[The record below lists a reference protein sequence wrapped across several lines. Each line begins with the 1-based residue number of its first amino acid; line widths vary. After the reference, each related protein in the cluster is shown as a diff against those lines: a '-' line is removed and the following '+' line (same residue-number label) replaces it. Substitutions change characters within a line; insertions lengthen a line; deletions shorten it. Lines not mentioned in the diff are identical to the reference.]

1 MKDFIKK
8 YWINALGLGLL
19 FTALLYFLKL
29 AVASGWF
36 PIELRLALSG
46 LLGCSGLFFGFKFI
60 SEQKPMT
67 GQVFAGLGT
76 AVLYATIGYISF
88 SEELLWS
95 SSSLL
100 IAMVGVSSIVS
111 GLAVKNNQR
120 ILFALSI
127 LGGLITPFVI
137 KASAQMDVAL
147 FIYVLILN
155 LAAIYASVSK
165 GWKENMLIG
174 FALTIG
180 LFSTYFFLFEPV
192 SWQRPFTYC
201 TIMFVVF
208 MVGFAITPFRE
219 NKKYDGFEL
228 IMGIFNGINF
238 MLWSYWIFA
247 EFSMPYVIPLLIV
260 GSTFLALSCLIYY
273 RSEKRGIAAF
283 GTYMA
288 LALISLGVAG
298 NDLGMLYQKGGMDYV
313 ITAMVWLLLIAA
325 VFTVGKKIKDRQLV
339 FGSLLG
345 YLLLIVYWFARAWEV
360 DWLPI
365 FGIEYIPFLNAGALV
380 WLGLIILG
388 FNYAIEIGKGDEEL
402 LAWGGGN
409 NASALLALVSH
420 IQIGGLLTIQVM
432 NLWEAYD
439 MGWLNGD
446 LTLSACWFV
455 YALVLFLWN
464 SRLPHAMFRWL
475 GGAVLIASTAKVVLW
490 DLQGESSTQ
499 KILFLLFLGGVT
511 LLIGRVRARKNLK
524 LMEPSEEAV
533 QAEQ

>member
-1 MKDFIKK
+1 MKDFIQK

-29 AVASGWF
+29 AVANGWF
-36 PIELRLALSG
+36 PIELRLALSS
-46 LLGCSGLFFGFKFI
+46 LLGCSGLFFGFKMVHQ
-60 SEQKPMT
+60 QKPVT
-67 GQVFAGLGT
+67 GQVLAGLGT

-100 IAMVGVSSIVS
+100 IAMIGVSSVVS
-111 GLAVKNNQR
+111 GLAVRQDQR

-137 KASAQMDVAL
+137 KASAQLDVPL

-155 LAAIYASVSK
+155 VAAIYAGISK

-174 FALTIG
+174 FVLTIG
-180 LFSTYFFLFEPV
+180 LFSSYYFLFDPV
-192 SWQRPFTYC
+192 SWERPFTYC

-208 MVGFAITPFRE
+208 MVGFVITPFRE
-219 NKKYDGFEL
+219 NEKYDGLEL
-228 IMGIFNGINF
+228 ILGIFNGVNF
-238 MLWSYWIFA
+238 ILWSYWIFDQ
-247 EFSMPYVIPLLIV
+247 FSIPYVTPLLIV
-260 GSTFLALSCLIYY
+260 GTSFLTLACLIYY

-298 NDLGMLYQKGGMDYV
+298 NDLGMLYQKGGMNYV
-313 ITAMVWLLLIAA
+313 ITAMVWLLLIGA
-325 VFTVGKKIKDRQLV
+325 VFTIGKKLKDRQLF
-339 FGSLLG
+339 FGSLVG
-345 YLLLIVYWFARAWEV
+345 YFFLIVYWFARAWEV
-360 DWLPI
+360 DWLPVL
-365 FGIEYIPFLNAGALV
+365 GVEYIPFLNAGALV

-388 FNYAIEIGKGDEEL
+388 FNYAIDVRNGGESL
-402 LAWGGGN
+402 LAWGGRGT
-409 NASALLALVSH
+409 ASALLALISH

-439 MGWLNGD
+439 MNWLNRD

-475 GGAVLIASTAKVVLW
+475 GGAVLLFSSGKVLLW
-490 DLQGESSTQ
+490 DLQGESTTQ
-499 KILFLLFLGGVT
+499 KILFLLFLGGIT
-511 LLIGRVRARKNLK
+511 LLIGRIRARKNAQQTAENEIVPL
-524 LMEPSEEAV
+524 EP
-533 QAEQ
+533 